1 MKDSFA
7 NRHNE
12 LVLYQPDEEIKL
24 EVRMDEETVWLTQ
37 SQIANLFGCSSDN
50 VGLHLKNIFSENELD
65 KNATTE
71 FFSVVQKEGNRNV
84 RRNILHYNLD
94 AILSVGY
101 RVSSLNATKFRQ
113 WANKVLKD
121 HLLKGYSFN
130 QRIERLE
137 QRVSVTENKI
147 DFFVKTAL
155 PPVEGIF
162 YDGNVLEPFG
172 FVNSLI
178 RSAKKRIV
186 LIDNYVDETVL
197 LRLAEREKGIDA
209 IIYSRQLSPSFNI
222 ALKQHNQQYEKIE
235 VKQFDKSHDRF
246 LIIDDTVY
254 HIGASIKDL
263 GKKWFAFCKM
273 NISAEE
279 IISRIKTL

>member
-1 MKDSFA
+1 MKDGFA
-7 NRHNE
+7 DITNE
-12 LVLYQPDEEIKL
+12 IVLYQPDEEIKL

-37 SQIANLFGCSSDN
+37 SQIAYLFGCSSDN

-65 KNATTE
+65 KNATAE

-155 PPVEGIF
+155 PT
-162 YDGNVLEPFG
+162 
-172 FVNSLI
+172 I
-178 RSAKKRIV
+178 RKNRS
-186 LIDNYVDETVL
+186 
-197 LRLAEREKGIDA
+197 DA
-209 IIYSRQLSPSFNI
+209 
-222 ALKQHNQQYEKIE
+222 
-235 VKQFDKSHDRF
+235 V
-246 LIIDDTVY
+246 
-254 HIGASIKDL
+254 
-263 GKKWFAFCKM
+263 
-273 NISAEE
+273 
-279 IISRIKTL
+279 

>member
-1 MKDSFA
+1 MQDGFA
-7 NRHNE
+7 NITNE
-12 LVLYQPDEEIKL
+12 IVLYQPNEEIKL
-24 EVRMDEETVWLTQ
+24 EVRLENESVWL
-37 SQIANLFGCSSDN
+37 NLGQLALLFNRDKSVISRHISSIY
-50 VGLHLKNIFSENELD
+50 KEQELD
-65 KNATTE
+65 KKSTVAKNAIVQNENGRSVMRQIE
-71 FFSVVQKEGNRNV
+71 F
-84 RRNILHYNLD
+84 YNLD
-94 AILSVGY
+94 VIISVGY
-101 RVSSLNATKFRQ
+101 RVKSKQGTLFRQ

-178 RSAKKRIV
+178 RSAKNRIV
-186 LIDNYVDETVL
+186 LIDNYIDETVL

-209 IIYSRQLSPSFNI
+209 IIYSRQSSPSFNI

-235 VKQFDKSHDRF
+235 VEQFDKSHDRF

-279 IISRIKTL
+279 IISRI

>member
-1 MKDSFA
+1 M
-7 NRHNE
+7 R
-12 LVLYQPDEEIKL
+12 
-24 EVRMDEETVWLTQ
+24 
-37 SQIANLFGCSSDN
+37 QI
-50 VGLHLKNIFSENELD
+50 EY
-65 KNATTE
+65 
-71 FFSVVQKEGNRNV
+71 
-84 RRNILHYNLD
+84 YNLD
-94 AILSVGY
+94 VIISVGY
-101 RVSSLNATKFRQ
+101 RVKSKQGTLFRQ

>member
-1 MKDSFA
+1 MKDGFA
-7 NRHNE
+7 DITNE
-12 LVLYQPDEEIKL
+12 IVLYQPDEEIKL

-37 SQIANLFGCSSDN
+37 SQIAYLFGCSSDN

-65 KNATTE
+65 KNATAE

-130 QRIERLE
+130 HRIERLE

-147 DFFVKTAL
+147 DFFVHTAL

-186 LIDNYVDETVL
+186 LIDNYIDETVL
-197 LRLAEREKGIDA
+197 LRLAERGKGIDA
-209 IIYSRQLSPSFNI
+209 IIYSRQLSPSFKI

-235 VKQFDKSHDRF
+235 VKQFDKSQDRF

-273 NISAEE
+273 NINAEE
-279 IISRIKTL
+279 IISKI

>member
-1 MKDSFA
+1 MKDGFA
-7 NRHNE
+7 DIHNE
-12 LVLYQPDEEIKL
+12 IVLYQPDEEIKL
-24 EVRMDEETVWLTQ
+24 EVRLENETVWLNLN
-37 SQIANLFGCSSDN
+37 QISLLFNRDKSVISR
-50 VGLHLKNIFSENELD
+50 HISAIFKENELEKASTVA
-65 KNATTE
+65 KNAT
-71 FFSVVQKEGNRNV
+71 VQNENG
-84 RRNILHYNLD
+84 RNILRQIEYYNLD
-94 AILSVGY
+94 VIISVGY
-101 RVSSLNATKFRQ
+101 RVKSKQGTQFRQ

-137 QRVSVTENKI
+137 QRVSATENKI

-273 NISAEE
+273 NINAEE
-279 IISRIKTL
+279 IISRI